1 MIFRQTI
8 YTSYPFFPTA
18 HFAACLHTMVNF
30 LQLYSRSTLV
40 YLIPITYLYSFMKFQ
55 ELIHSE
61 TPVLVDFYATWCGPC
76 KAQAPVLEQVA
87 RKIGDTARIVK
98 VDVDK
103 NPAAASQYKVQGVP
117 TLILF
122 KQGKILWRQSG
133 VVPAHE
139 LEKILKQFA

>member
-1 MIFRQTI
+1 
-8 YTSYPFFPTA
+8 
-18 HFAACLHTMVNF
+18 
-30 LQLYSRSTLV
+30 
-40 YLIPITYLYSFMKFQ
+40 MKFQ
-55 ELIHSE
+55 ELIHSD

-76 KAQAPVLEQVA
+76 QMQAPVLEQVA

-122 KQGKILWRQSG
+122 KQGQIVWRKSG
-133 VVPAHE
+133 MIPAHE
-139 LEKILKQFA
+139 LEKVLKQFA